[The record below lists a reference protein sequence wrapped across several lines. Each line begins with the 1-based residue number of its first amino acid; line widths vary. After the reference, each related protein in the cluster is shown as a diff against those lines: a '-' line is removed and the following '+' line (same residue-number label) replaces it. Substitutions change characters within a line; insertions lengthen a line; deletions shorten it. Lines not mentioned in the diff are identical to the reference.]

1 MGIAESLKSL
11 GISIEDARS
20 VAEGINRLILSREHK
35 LKLLR
40 EYATERGIVITSQL
54 EALIGE

>member
-11 GISIEDARS
+11 GVLIEDPRS
-20 VAEGINRLILSREHK
+20 VAEGVNRLILPREHK

-40 EYATERGIVITSQL
+40 EFATERGIKITPEL
-54 EALIGE
+54 EALLHE